1 MTLSALSNT
10 AWLSTEILSRET
22 HHRYSTK
29 VDIGRTS
36 GVAEVTQHLR
46 QFKDVVFLVGSYYSG
61 TEKNLK
67 TYLKSS
73 HKSVTYNKLRALIST
88 ENSSAD
94 LDSLTVTAETALE
107 AVIEFG
113 PSIIPANDLDGI
125 QIHGEQLATLLR
137 VTYSWRDEIPG
148 WDHALGVAKL
158 RLAEQGIDPDD
169 ALYGMI

>member
-1 MTLSALSNT
+1 MTRSALNNN

-22 HHRYSTK
+22 HHRYRTK
-29 VDIGRTS
+29 VDIGRTA
-36 GVAEVTQHLR
+36 GVAEVTQR
-46 QFKDVVFLVGSYYSG
+46 FREFKDVVFLVGSYYSG

-73 HKSVTYNKLRALIST
+73 HKSVTYNKLRALISA

-94 LDSLTVTAETALE
+94 LDSLTLTAETAIE

-113 PSIIPANDLDGI
+113 PAIIPASDLDGI

-137 VTYSWRDEIPG
+137 ATYSWRDEIPG

-158 RLAEQGIDPDD
+158 KLAEQGIDPDD

>member
-1 MTLSALSNT
+1 MTLSALNNN

-22 HHRYSTK
+22 HRRYSTK
-29 VDIGRTS
+29 VHIGRTS
-36 GVAEVTQHLR
+36 GIAEVTQHFR
-46 QFKDVVFLVGSYYSG
+46 QFKDVVFQVGSYYSG

-113 PSIIPANDLDGI
+113 PAIIPANDLDGI
-125 QIHGEQLATLLR
+125 RIHGEQLATLLR
-137 VTYSWRDEIPG
+137 ATYSWRDEIPG

-158 RLAEQGIDPDD
+158 KLAEQGIDPDD

>member
-1 MTLSALSNT
+1 MTLSALSNN

-22 HHRYSTK
+22 HHRYRTK

-36 GVAEVTQHLR
+36 GVAEVTQHFR

-73 HKSVTYNKLRALIST
+73 HKSMTYNKLRALIST

-113 PSIIPANDLDGI
+113 PAIIPANDLAGI

-137 VTYSWRDEIPG
+137 ATYSWRDEIPG